1 MQIKKQVKALKK
13 SRVEFQKCLDN
24 ETGSLKNDLAEKYY
38 YDLFKKMMTEK
49 LNNSTVPNEYI
60 LQDEGLSEG
69 IVHGSYIVWD
79 TMK

>member
-1 MQIKKQVKALKK
+1 MQIKKQVKALNK
-13 SRVEFQKCLDN
+13 SRADFQKCLDE

-38 YDLFKKMMTEK
+38 CDLFKRIMTDK
-49 LNNSTVPNEYI
+49 LNNPIPNEYI

-79 TMK
+79 TTK